1 VPLNIFQWWDGY
13 RTCFACEGPWV
24 RSLVKAIMADPPFF
38 HFLYLIPAGTIL
50 AIWQLCKAKFDVSLA
65 AFVVIAF
72 SFVSFRLYFVF
83 Y

>member
-1 VPLNIFQWWDGY
+1 
-13 RTCFACEGPWV
+13 
-24 RSLVKAIMADPPFF
+24 MADPPFF